1 MTCQVGSVSL
11 SQRSLSSLEHQPSR
25 LDDDPEKYHRR
36 LILDTYLAARLYS
49 STATMNAKV
58 YLVVAAAL
66 AFIGPCVASDADGCL
81 DLQCAAC
88 DAAND
93 CQWLNCPSP
102 VVASCYNVTL
112 LEANNTCSNTSCS
125 AGPSSTTQI
134 ATTVAPPTTPNPS
147 TSVVTTFSS
156 SSSSTAG
163 NSTNTTTSIAPT
175 PALNVTT
182 VATTT
187 ATTTTTTT
195 AASTNSSG
203 STTTGTP
210 APPTSSTAPHRNSTF
225 DAASFIGGI
234 VLVLGLQA
242 VIFFLYK
249 FCKSKE
255 RNYHTL

>member
-1 MTCQVGSVSL
+1 
-11 SQRSLSSLEHQPSR
+11 
-25 LDDDPEKYHRR
+25 
-36 LILDTYLAARLYS
+36 
-49 STATMNAKV
+49 MNAKV

-66 AFIGPCVASDADGCL
+66 AFIGACVASDADGCL

-93 CQWLNCPSP
+93 CQWLNCTSS

-125 AGPSSTTQI
+125 
-134 ATTVAPPTTPNPS
+134 
-147 TSVVTTFSS
+147 
-156 SSSSTAG
+156 G

-187 ATTTTTTT
+187 TTTT
-195 AASTNSSG
+195 ASTNSSG
-203 STTTGTP
+203 STTTGAP

-242 VIFFLYK
+242 VVFFLYK

>member
-93 CQWLNCPSP
+93 CQWLNCPSSP

-125 AGPSSTTQI
+125 
-134 ATTVAPPTTPNPS
+134 
-147 TSVVTTFSS
+147 
-156 SSSSTAG
+156 G

>member
-1 MTCQVGSVSL
+1 
-11 SQRSLSSLEHQPSR
+11 
-25 LDDDPEKYHRR
+25 
-36 LILDTYLAARLYS
+36 
-49 STATMNAKV
+49 MNAKV

-66 AFIGPCVASDADGCL
+66 AFIGACVASDADGCL

-93 CQWLNCPSP
+93 CQWLNCTSS

-134 ATTVAPPTTPNPS
+134 ATTVAPPTTTNPS
-147 TSVVTTFSS
+147 TFVVTTFSS
-156 SSSSTAG
+156 SSTG

-187 ATTTTTTT
+187 TTTT
-195 AASTNSSG
+195 ASTNSSG
-203 STTTGTP
+203 STTTGAP

-242 VIFFLYK
+242 VVFFLYK